1 MDKLLT
7 RPSIQ
12 SFMDSVDSRSRHLLE
27 IVTSHAKHSELE
39 LWVVG
44 GTVRDALVGHPFIDL
59 DLAVDRNPEMLA
71 EAVASVTQGSI
82 HSEKRFGT
90 ASIVNGNTLIDIATL
105 RTETYTSPGA
115 LPKVQLGATIE
126 ADLGRRDFNV
136 NALALALTGSRSGEF
151 IDLFDGLADLS
162 HHRFRVLRDDT
173 FEQDATRLWR
183 AARLSVH
190 RDLHPTTS
198 TLAKIIDGARWINT
212 ISGDRL
218 RAEFTLI
225 AERGRAARTLKL
237 LEEWGV
243 IENTSA
249 ALSLS
254 TQALKVLRYR
264 WRPLPLERLIAILL
278 AYSEPRAR
286 THALR
291 RLNTSNAINRTVR
304 DTQLLL
310 SSTEAD
316 LDCLETLVDTVHEAR
331 IAARWLDN
339 EQELLQDRLDDWIRT
354 RPHMEANELIAE
366 GVEEGPTL
374 SSLLSCLRRGRYLG
388 TLSSVTQARALVR
401 RHLDRRRIQHD

>member
-1 MDKLLT
+1 
-7 RPSIQ
+7 
-12 SFMDSVDSRSRHLLE
+12 
-27 IVTSHAKHSELE
+27 
-39 LWVVG
+39 
-44 GTVRDALVGHPFIDL
+44 
-59 DLAVDRNPEMLA
+59 MLA

-254 TQALKVLRYR
+254 TQALKALRYR